1 MVVLL
6 HELSCLIS
14 AGKLK
19 MKKIIFFQTSLLVI
33 ITIFI
38 NVLSSQSMI
47 IIIHLTR
54 VILDD
59 GETID
64 MAIIEIIMI
73 INDHQNH
80 DDDHQNNDDDD
91 HRLTWPGNPG

>member
-1 MVVLL
+1 
-6 HELSCLIS
+6 
-14 AGKLK
+14 
-19 MKKIIFFQTSLLVI
+19 
-33 ITIFI
+33 
-38 NVLSSQSMI
+38 MI
-47 IIIHLTR
+47 IIIHLAR
-54 VILDD
+54 VILND

-80 DDDHQNNDDDD
+80 DDDHQNHDDDD

>member
-1 MVVLL
+1 
-6 HELSCLIS
+6 
-14 AGKLK
+14 
-19 MKKIIFFQTSLLVI
+19 
-33 ITIFI
+33 
-38 NVLSSQSMI
+38 MI
-47 IIIHLTR
+47 IIIHLAR
-54 VILDD
+54 VILND

-80 DDDHQNNDDDD
+80 DDDHQNHDDDHQNHDDDD